1 MMHTEKPFVLSSYSN
16 NEFRKASILNGEL
29 NNKSDNLREV
39 ARKNIVRRQKS
50 LSQAKKSN
58 KF

>member
-1 MMHTEKPFVLSSYSN
+1 MIHIEKPFVLSSYSN

-39 ARKNIVRRQKS
+39 ARKKYSTQTKELVS
-50 LSQAKKSN
+50 S
-58 KF
+58 